1 MSDIFENKSKNSG
14 FNILGGDSTSGH
26 GGYGVGVINLDN
38 ITPIIIDVEAGE
50 AIVDMGALHAR
61 SQVERR
67 IRFAPNKDLLEGGG
81 KLYWLV
87 WLNGERGTDGPF
99 YAGAGAAD
107 MIINRE
113 IRRGYKVLPD
123 HVNKMDRA
131 LKHKVELDHMDE
143 AAKKILKDFLINHDE
158 GMWERAPEAFK
169 EQLNV

>member
-1 MSDIFENKSKNSG
+1 MDIFENNKKGSG

-38 ITPIIIDVEAGE
+38 ISPIIVDPEEGE
-50 AIVDMGALHAR
+50 AFVDMGALHAR

-67 IRFAPNKDLLEGGG
+67 IRFKPDKANVEGGG

-87 WLNGERGTDGPF
+87 WLNTERGTDGPF
-99 YAGAGAAD
+99 YSGAGAAD

-123 HVNKMDRA
+123 HVNKMDKA
-131 LKHKVELDHMDE
+131 LKGKVEVGHMDD
-143 AAKKILKDFLINHDE
+143 KSKGILRGFLKSHDE
-158 GMWERAPEAFK
+158 GMWERANEELK
-169 EQLNV
+169 RQLDE